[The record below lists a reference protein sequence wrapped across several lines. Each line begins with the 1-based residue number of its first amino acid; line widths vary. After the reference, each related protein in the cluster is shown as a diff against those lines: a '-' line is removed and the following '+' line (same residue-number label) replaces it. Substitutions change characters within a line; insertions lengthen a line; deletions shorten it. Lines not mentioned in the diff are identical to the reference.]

1 MAPDDSREAPA
12 PAEVD
17 AATVEPS
24 REPAPLPNKPPPGP
38 DHFVAID
45 GYPRG
50 DGSITPETWARAIEA
65 QNAPALP
72 GIERDTIVEA
82 GSLGGED
89 HD

>member
-1 MAPDDSREAPA
+1 MAPDDTRETPA
-12 PAEVD
+12 TAEVD
-17 AATVEPS
+17 PAPVGRS
-24 REPAPLPNKPPPGP
+24 REPAPPRKPPPGP
-38 DHFVAID
+38 ENLVAED

-72 GIERDTIVEA
+72 GIQRDKIVEA

-89 HD
+89 RD

>member
-1 MAPDDSREAPA
+1 MSSDDTREAPTT
-12 PAEVD
+12 AEPD
-17 AATVEPS
+17 AAPVEPS
-24 REPAPLPNKPPPGP
+24 REPAPRPNKPPPGP
-38 DHFVAID
+38 DNLVAEG

-50 DGSITPETWARAIEA
+50 DGSITPETWGRAIEA

-72 GIERDTIVEA
+72 GIERDKMVEA